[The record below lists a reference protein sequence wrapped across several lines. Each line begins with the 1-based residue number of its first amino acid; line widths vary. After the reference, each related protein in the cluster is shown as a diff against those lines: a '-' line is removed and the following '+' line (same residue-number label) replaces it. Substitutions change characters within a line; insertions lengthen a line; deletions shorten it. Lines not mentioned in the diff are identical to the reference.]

1 MDRRLPLTIL
11 TLLLSL
17 LLPSAFAGELSPS
30 DAKALRDDVRALMTA
45 YARGDAD
52 FLIERTHPSLKR
64 LAGGDEAFQAIT
76 HDALKKQHS
85 GGVVV
90 ISEDVGVP
98 TRTYAAGE
106 EEVCFVPRQSLVRVR
121 ETPMRSTTFMVAVRR
136 VGGSG
141 WTYLDGTGL
150 QDNPRLL
157 RQLLPALEP
166 GVILPKRE
174 IEAL

>member
-17 LLPSAFAGELSPS
+17 PSAFAGDLSPS
-30 DAKALRDDVRALMTA
+30 DAKALREDVRALMTA

-64 LAGGDEAFQAIT
+64 LAGGDEVFQAIT
-76 HDALKKQHS
+76 RDALKTQHS
-85 GGVVV
+85 TGVVV

-136 VGGSG
+136 IGGSG